1 MWFPQIVGPAV
12 PYPFVNRFF
21 GHVSIHIGPK
31 GSQIIMKRRH
41 LLQSLAVLPGVG
53 FVSGAEQQSAG
64 AKPPARAPIDE
75 TPTLQIA
82 TTDSA
87 ADTVEHYF
95 TDSQFQALERLSD
108 IIAPSVATTP
118 GALAAGV
125 PAFLDF
131 LISQSPARTQN
142 LYRDGL
148 DTLNHEAQSRFKTD
162 FKGTSASQADEIL
175 APLRRPWTYEEP
187 SETLQAFLV
196 LAKRQIL
203 AGTVNSHEWISVVSK
218 RDRRASGLGTYWH
231 TID

>member
-1 MWFPQIVGPAV
+1 VKG
-12 PYPFVNRFF
+12 
-21 GHVSIHIGPK
+21 IH
-31 GSQIIMKRRH
+31 IIMKRRR

-53 FVSGAEQQSAG
+53 LLAGADKQPAA

-87 ADTVEHYF
+87 AETVKQYF
-95 TDSQFQALERLSD
+95 TESQFDALEHLSD
-108 IIAPSVATTP
+108 IIAPAVSGTP

-131 LISQSPARTQN
+131 LTHQSPARVQN

-148 DTLNHEAQSRFKTD
+148 DALNHQAQSRFKTD
-162 FKGTSASQADEIL
+162 FKGTTASQADDIL
-175 APLRRPWTYEEP
+175 APLRKPWTYEAP

-196 LAKRQIL
+196 LAKDQIL
-203 AGTVNSHEWISVVSK
+203 QGTVNSREWISAVSK